1 MKFHIISLF
10 PESFDSYMKS
20 SIIGRA
26 IKESKISV
34 DFYNPRDFTTQKHKQ
49 VDDKPYGGG
58 PGMVMQA
65 EPVIKAIEKAKGR
78 KKKVKI
84 IFFSPSGTMF
94 DAKYADNLASS
105 KKYTD
110 VIFICGRYEGV
121 DARIKEVFEM
131 EDVSIGN
138 FVLTGGELPAMIMID
153 TIARYIPGVLGKME
167 SNETHRN
174 ASANVYTRPETLTYK
189 KKKYSVPEVLM
200 GGNHA
205 EIEKWRKSGC

>member
-1 MKFHIISLF
+1 
-10 PESFDSYMKS
+10 MKS

-34 DFYNPRDFTTQKHKQ
+34 DFYNPRHFTLQKHKQ

-84 IFFSPSGTMF
+84 IFFSPTGTMF
-94 DAKYADNLASS
+94 DAEYADNLATS

-110 VIFICGRYEGV
+110 IIFICGRYEGV
-121 DARIKEVFEM
+121 DARIKEVFDM

-153 TIARYIPGVLGKME
+153 AIARYIPGVLGKIE
-167 SNETHRN
+167 SNEVHRN
-174 ASANVYTRPETLTYK
+174 ASPNVYTRPETFTYK
-189 KKKYSVPEVLM
+189 KKKYSVPEVLV

-205 EIEKWRKSGC
+205 EIEKWRKIGF

>member
-34 DFYNPRDFTTQKHKQ
+34 DFYNPRHFTLQKHKQ

-84 IFFSPSGTMF
+84 IFFSPTGTMF
-94 DAKYADNLASS
+94 DAEYADNLATS

-121 DARIKEVFEM
+121 DARIKEVFDM

-153 TIARYIPGVLGKME
+153 AIARYIPGVLGKIE
-167 SNETHRN
+167 SNEVHRN
-174 ASANVYTRPETLTYK
+174 ASPNVYTRPETFTYK
-189 KKKYSVPEVLM
+189 KKKYSVPEVLV

-205 EIEKWRKSGC
+205 EIEKWRKIGF

>member
-34 DFYNPRDFTTQKHKQ
+34 DFYNPRHFTLQKHKQ

-84 IFFSPSGTMF
+84 IFFSPTGTMF
-94 DAKYADNLASS
+94 DAEYADNLATS

-110 VIFICGRYEGV
+110 IIFICGRYEGV
-121 DARIKEVFEM
+121 DARIKEVFDM

-153 TIARYIPGVLGKME
+153 AIARYIPGVLGKIE
-167 SNETHRN
+167 SNEVHRN
-174 ASANVYTRPETLTYK
+174 ASPNVYTRPETFTYK
-189 KKKYSVPEVLM
+189 KKKYSVPEVLV

-205 EIEKWRKSGC
+205 EIEKWRKIGF

>member
-1 MKFHIISLF
+1 
-10 PESFDSYMKS
+10 MKS

-34 DFYNPRDFTTQKHKQ
+34 DFYNPRHFTLQKHKQ

-84 IFFSPSGTMF
+84 IFFSPTGTMF
-94 DAKYADNLASS
+94 DAEYADNLATS

-121 DARIKEVFEM
+121 DARIKEVFDM

-153 TIARYIPGVLGKME
+153 AIARYIPGVLGKIE
-167 SNETHRN
+167 SNEVHRN
-174 ASANVYTRPETLTYK
+174 ASPNVYTRPETFTYK
-189 KKKYSVPEVLM
+189 KKKYSVPEVLV

-205 EIEKWRKSGC
+205 EIEKWRKIGF